1 MAQASIEV
9 ILHGGD
15 MEGSLRRYPPG
26 AELSGAVRVIPDGD
40 VRCNHLHVRLRWH
53 TEGRGDRDESVI
65 HSADV
70 YQGTLRG
77 GGGAPGEYAFQFR
90 LPGAPWSY
98 AGHYVNIVWGI
109 AVEVDV
115 PWSVNPRHEQPFIL
129 APSRGGPE
137 TTSKTDAAAA
147 VPASGRFDVF
157 LTGVSRDTAQVAAT
171 LQQVVPDFNRET
183 IIEMLRSTPM
193 PVLRN
198 VSPEQADAAARRLR
212 AAGALIDVIPSL
224 PDSPP

>member
-1 MAQASIEV
+1 MGRASIEV
-9 ILHGGD
+9 ILHGG
-15 MEGSLRRYPPG
+15 EAQSNGLRRYAPG
-26 AELSGAVRVIPDGD
+26 APLTGVVRLLPDGD

-77 GGGAPGEYAFQFR
+77 GVPGEYGFQFR

-109 AVEVDV
+109 VVEVDV
-115 PWSVNPRHEQPFIL
+115 PWSANPRHEQPFIL
-129 APSRGGPE
+129 APVRGAE
-137 TTSKTDAAAA
+137 TASKTVAAAAAA

-171 LQQVVPDFNRET
+171 LQQVVPGFGRET
-183 IIEMLRSTPM
+183 IREMLRSTPM

-198 VSPEQADAAARRLR
+198 VSREQAETAAQRLR
-212 AAGALIDVIPSL
+212 DSGALIDVLPSL
-224 PDSPP
+224 LDSPP